1 MSKINKLFKRCLA
14 KLKEEDSAG
23 DSSFTIWRMIFLS
36 ALVGAVAGLGAVLL
50 ISMLEF
56 AQWLFMG
63 KFVGY
68 YPAGAANEPVMFES
82 LHAIAKGDTTELRK
96 WLIPIL
102 PALGGL
108 VTSFLVLK
116 FAPEAEG
123 HGTDS
128 AIEAYHFRGGKVRP
142 VVPPIKAIATSIL
155 IGTGGSAG
163 CEGPITQIGSGFGST
178 LATLLKLPV
187 AQRRMLMAAGM
198 AAGVGALF
206 HAPMAGALFAAEVL
220 YRDLDIEYEV
230 LVPSIVASVTG
241 YAVFSTIF
249 GFHPLFDTPQVTFDQ
264 PRMIFL
270 YIVLAIVISL
280 GARFYTWFFYMI
292 HEGFTKLNVP
302 HVIKPAIGGLLTGLI
317 GLFFLPALCSGYG
330 TIQEALRFDSIPA
343 GEKITLMALLGVFLF
358 KTLTTAFS
366 VGSGGAGGIFGPAIV
381 VGGALGGSVGIILN
395 MLLPEWNVP
404 VGAFTLVGM
413 VAFFGCAAK
422 TPISTVLMVSEMTG
436 NYKLLVPSMWVC
448 IIAYVLSRKVSL
460 YRSQLPNRF
469 EAPVHRGSMIS
480 GVIRNLKVSDILQ
493 AHRSDPITIKYDTR
507 LDEVISILAS
517 GKQTVFPVV
526 NQENY
531 LSGILTKK
539 DLSTLLDTDPVF
551 RRMLMVSDI
560 SLNQHSI
567 ALPTDTLA
575 VALKSMEDDDAEE
588 LVVVSNI
595 NQPHKFIGIISH
607 NDIAESYQREIQESR

>member
-1 MSKINKLFKRCLA
+1 MSKILNWLKNGYA
-14 KLKEEDSAG
+14 KFKEEDETG
-23 DSSFTIWRMIFLS
+23 DSTLSIWRMIFLS

-50 ISMLEF
+50 VSMLEF
-56 AQWLFMG
+56 TQWLFMG
-63 KFVGY
+63 KCVGY
-68 YPAGAANEPVMFES
+68 FPEGAANEPIMFEV
-82 LHAIAKGDTTELRK
+82 LHTISQTGSTELRL

-108 VTSFLVLK
+108 ISSLLVLK

-142 VVPPIKAIATSIL
+142 VVPPIKAVATSIL

-241 YAVFSTIF
+241 YAVFSSIF
-249 GFHPLFDTPQVTFDQ
+249 GFHPLFATPEVSFDQ

-270 YIVLAIVISL
+270 YIVLALVISL
-280 GARFYTWFFYMI
+280 GARFYTWFFYVV
-292 HEGFTKLNVP
+292 HEGFTKLKVP
-302 HVIKPAIGGLLTGLI
+302 HVIKPAIGGLLTGII
-317 GLFFLPALCSGYG
+317 GYFFLPALCSGYG
-330 TIQEALRFDSIPA
+330 TIQEALSFNGSN
-343 GEKITLMALLGVFLF
+343 ITLLVLLGVFLF

-381 VGGALGGSVGIILN
+381 VGGALGGSVGIVLN
-395 MLLPEWNVP
+395 LWLPDWNVP

-480 GVIRNLKVSDILQ
+480 GVIRNLKVADILQ
-493 AHRSDPITIKYDTR
+493 AHRKNPITIKYDTR
-507 LDEVISILAS
+507 LDEVISVLAS

-531 LSGILTKK
+531 LSGVLTKK

-560 SLNQHSI
+560 TLNNHSL

-575 VALKSMEDDDAEE
+575 IALKCMDDDDAEE

>member
-1 MSKINKLFKRCLA
+1 MSKILNWFKGCIARFR
-14 KLKEEDSAG
+14 EEDESG
-23 DSSFTIWRMIFLS
+23 DSTLSIWRMIFLS

-50 ISMLEF
+50 VSMLEF
-56 AQWLFMG
+56 SQWLFMG
-63 KFVGY
+63 KCVGY
-68 YPAGAANEPVMFES
+68 FPEGAANEPIMFES
-82 LHAIAKGDTTELRK
+82 LHKLVEGDSTVLRK

-108 VTSFLVLK
+108 ITSFLVLK

-142 VVPPIKAIATSIL
+142 IVPPIKAIATSIL

-249 GFHPLFDTPQVTFDQ
+249 GFHPLFDTPEVTFNQ

-270 YIVLAIVISL
+270 YIILALVISV
-280 GARFYTWFFYMI
+280 GARFYTWFFYVV
-292 HEGFTKLNVP
+292 HEGFSKLKVP
-302 HVIKPAIGGLLTGLI
+302 HVIKPAIGGLLTGII
-317 GLFFLPALCSGYG
+317 GYFFLPALCSGYG
-330 TIQEALRFDSIPA
+330 TIQEALSFNGSN
-343 GEKITLMALLGVFLF
+343 ITLLVLLGVFLF

-381 VGGALGGSVGIILN
+381 VGGALGGSVGIILDAW
-395 MLLPEWNVP
+395 LPHWNVP

-480 GVIRNLKVSDILQ
+480 GVIRNLKVADILQ
-493 AHRSDPITIKYDTR
+493 VHKKEPITIKYDTR

-531 LSGILTKK
+531 LSGVLTKN

-560 SLNQHSI
+560 TLRNHSL
-567 ALPTDTLA
+567 ALPTDALA
-575 VALKSMEDDDAEE
+575 VALKIMDDDDAEE

-607 NDIAESYQREIQESR
+607 NDIAESYQCEIQEAR

>member
-1 MSKINKLFKRCLA
+1 MSKIFNRFKEWRA
-14 KLKEEDSAG
+14 KINEDQEQNN
-23 DSSFTIWRMIFLS
+23 SSFSIWRMILLS
-36 ALVGAVAGLGAVLL
+36 AIVGAVAGLGAVLL
-50 ISMLEF
+50 VSMLELS
-56 AQWLFMG
+56 QWFFMG
-63 KFVGY
+63 KCVGY
-68 YPAGAANEPVMFES
+68 FPSGAANEPIMFEW
-82 LHAIAKGDTTELRK
+82 LHNAVDMEKIEFRK

-108 VTSFLVLK
+108 FTSFLVLK

-142 VVPPIKAIATSIL
+142 IVPPIKAIATSIL

-187 AQRRMLMAAGM
+187 SQRRMLMAAGM

-241 YAVFSTIF
+241 YAVFSSIF
-249 GFHPLFDTPQVTFDQ
+249 GFHPLFDTPEVTFNQ

-270 YIVLAIVISL
+270 YIVLAVVISF
-280 GARFYTWFFYMI
+280 GARFYTWFFYVV
-292 HEGFTKLNVP
+292 HEGFAKLKVP
-302 HVIKPAIGGLLTGLI
+302 HVIKPAIGGLLTGII
-317 GLFFLPALCSGYG
+317 GYFFHEALCSGYG
-330 TIQEALRFDSIPA
+330 TIQEALRFDSIGA
-343 GEKITLMALLGVFLF
+343 GEKITLLTLLGVFLF

-395 MLLPEWNVP
+395 VILPDWNVP

-480 GVIRNLKVSDILQ
+480 GVIRNLKVSDILK
-493 AHRSDPITIKYDTR
+493 AHTKSLITIKHDTR

-517 GKQTVFPVV
+517 GKQTVFPIV

-531 LSGILTKK
+531 LSGVLTKK
-539 DLSTLLDTDPVF
+539 DLSTLVDTDPVF

-560 SLNQHSI
+560 SLNQHAL

-575 VALKSMEDDDAEE
+575 IALKSMEDEDVEE

-607 NDIAESYQREIQESR
+607 NDIADSYQREIREVR

>member
-1 MSKINKLFKRCLA
+1 MKRATNWLKTFWGYLNSK
-14 KLKEEDSAG
+14 DDTS
-23 DSSFTIWRMIFLS
+23 DSSWGIWRIIFLS

-50 ISMLEF
+50 ISMLEL

-63 KFVGY
+63 QCVGY
-68 YPAGAANEPVMFES
+68 YPGGAANEPIMFQS
-82 LHAIAKGDTTELRK
+82 LHSGIEHNGVVSRR
-96 WLIPIL
+96 WLIPLL

-142 VVPPIKAIATSIL
+142 IVPPIKAIATSLL

-163 CEGPITQIGSGFGST
+163 CEGPITQIGSGFGSS

-187 AQRRMLMAAGM
+187 AERRMLMAAGM

-241 YAVFSTIF
+241 YAVFSSIF
-249 GFHPLFDTPQVTFDQ
+249 GFHPLFDTPEVTFNQ
-264 PRMIFL
+264 PRMIIL
-270 YIVLAIVISL
+270 YIVLALVISL
-280 GARFYTWFFYMI
+280 GSRFYTWFFYTV
-292 HEGFTKLNVP
+292 HEFFLKLKIP
-302 HVIKPAIGGLLTGLI
+302 HVIKPALGGLLTGII
-317 GLFFLPALCSGYG
+317 GYFFLPALCSGYG
-330 TIQEALRFDSIPA
+330 TIQEALRFDSLGA
-343 GEKITLMALLGVFLF
+343 GEKITLVSLLGVFLF

-395 MLLPEWNVP
+395 ALLPDWNVP

-480 GVIRNLKVSDILQ
+480 GVIRNLKVSDILE
-493 AHRSDPITIKYDTR
+493 ARKRNPITIHHDTH
-507 LDEVISILAS
+507 LDAVISSLAS
-517 GKQTVFPVV
+517 GEQTVFPVV
-526 NQENY
+526 NAENY
-531 LSGILTKK
+531 VSGVLTKK

-551 RRMLMVSDI
+551 RSMLMVSDI
-560 SLNQHSI
+560 ALNEHAI
-567 ALPTDTLA
+567 ALPTDSLA
-575 VALKSMEDDDAEE
+575 MALKNMDDNDTEE
-588 LVVVSNI
+588 LVIVSNL
-595 NQPHKFIGIISH
+595 NKPHKLIGIISH
-607 NDIAESYQREIQESR
+607 NDIAESYQREIRLSR

>member
-1 MSKINKLFKRCLA
+1 MSKILNWFKGCIARFR
-14 KLKEEDSAG
+14 EEDESG
-23 DSSFTIWRMIFLS
+23 DSTLSIWRMIFLS

-50 ISMLEF
+50 VSMLEF
-56 AQWLFMG
+56 SQWLFMG
-63 KFVGY
+63 KCVGY
-68 YPAGAANEPVMFES
+68 FPEGAANEPIMFES
-82 LHAIAKGDTTELRK
+82 LHKLVEGDSTVLRK

-108 VTSFLVLK
+108 ITSFLVLK

-142 VVPPIKAIATSIL
+142 IVPPIKAIATSIL

-249 GFHPLFDTPQVTFDQ
+249 GFHPLFDTPEVTFNQ

-270 YIVLAIVISL
+270 YIILALVISV
-280 GARFYTWFFYMI
+280 GARFYTWFFYVV
-292 HEGFTKLNVP
+292 HEGFSKLKVP
-302 HVIKPAIGGLLTGLI
+302 HVIKPAIGGLLTGII
-317 GLFFLPALCSGYG
+317 GYFFLPALCSGYG
-330 TIQEALRFDSIPA
+330 KIQEALSFNGSN
-343 GEKITLMALLGVFLF
+343 ITLLVLLGVFLF

-381 VGGALGGSVGIILN
+381 VGGALGGSVGIILDAW
-395 MLLPEWNVP
+395 LPHWNVP

-480 GVIRNLKVSDILQ
+480 GVIRNLKVADILQ
-493 AHRSDPITIKYDTR
+493 VHKKEPITIKYDTR

-531 LSGILTKK
+531 LSGVLTKN

-560 SLNQHSI
+560 TLRNHSL
-567 ALPTDTLA
+567 ALPTDALA
-575 VALKSMEDDDAEE
+575 VALKSMDDDDAEE

-607 NDIAESYQREIQESR
+607 NDIAESYQREIQEAR

>member
-1 MSKINKLFKRCLA
+1 MSKILNWLKNGYA
-14 KLKEEDSAG
+14 KFKEEDETG
-23 DSSFTIWRMIFLS
+23 DSTLSIWRMIFLS

-50 ISMLEF
+50 VSMLEF
-56 AQWLFMG
+56 TQWLFMG
-63 KFVGY
+63 KCVGY
-68 YPAGAANEPVMFES
+68 FPEGAANEPIMFEV
-82 LHAIAKGDTTELRK
+82 LHTISQTGSTELRL

-108 VTSFLVLK
+108 ISSLLVLK

-142 VVPPIKAIATSIL
+142 VVPPIKAVATSIL

-241 YAVFSTIF
+241 YAVFSSIF
-249 GFHPLFDTPQVTFDQ
+249 GFHPLFATPEVSFDQ

-270 YIVLAIVISL
+270 YIVLALVISL
-280 GARFYTWFFYMI
+280 GARFYTWFFYVV
-292 HEGFTKLNVP
+292 HEGFTKLKVP
-302 HVIKPAIGGLLTGLI
+302 HVIKPAIGGLLTGII
-317 GLFFLPALCSGYG
+317 GYFFLPALCSGYG
-330 TIQEALRFDSIPA
+330 TIQEALSFNGSN
-343 GEKITLMALLGVFLF
+343 ITLLALLGVFLF

-381 VGGALGGSVGIILN
+381 VGGALGGSVGIVLN
-395 MLLPEWNVP
+395 LWLPDWNVP

-480 GVIRNLKVSDILQ
+480 GVIRNLKVADILQ
-493 AHRSDPITIKYDTR
+493 AHRKNPITIKYDTR
-507 LDEVISILAS
+507 LDEVISVLAS

-531 LSGILTKK
+531 LSGVLTKK

-560 SLNQHSI
+560 TLNNHSL

-575 VALKSMEDDDAEE
+575 IALKCMDDDDAEE

>member
-1 MSKINKLFKRCLA
+1 MSKILNWFKGCTARFR
-14 KLKEEDSAG
+14 EEDESG
-23 DSSFTIWRMIFLS
+23 DSTLSIWRMIFLS

-50 ISMLEF
+50 VSMLEF
-56 AQWLFMG
+56 SQWLFMG
-63 KFVGY
+63 KCVGY
-68 YPAGAANEPVMFES
+68 FPEGAANEPIMFES
-82 LHAIAKGDTTELRK
+82 LHKLVEGDSTVLRK

-108 VTSFLVLK
+108 ITSFLVLK

-142 VVPPIKAIATSIL
+142 IVPPIKAIATSIL

-249 GFHPLFDTPQVTFDQ
+249 GFHPLFDTPEVTFNQ

-270 YIVLAIVISL
+270 YIILALVISV
-280 GARFYTWFFYMI
+280 GARFYTWFFYVV
-292 HEGFTKLNVP
+292 HEGFSKLKVP
-302 HVIKPAIGGLLTGLI
+302 HVIKPAIGGLLTGII
-317 GLFFLPALCSGYG
+317 GYFFLPALCSGYG
-330 TIQEALRFDSIPA
+330 TIQEALSFNGSN
-343 GEKITLMALLGVFLF
+343 ITLLVLLGVFLF

-381 VGGALGGSVGIILN
+381 VGGALGGSVGIILDAW
-395 MLLPEWNVP
+395 LPHWNVP

-480 GVIRNLKVSDILQ
+480 GVIRNLKVADILQ
-493 AHRSDPITIKYDTR
+493 VHKKEPITIKYDTR

-531 LSGILTKK
+531 LSGVLTKN

-560 SLNQHSI
+560 TLRNHSL
-567 ALPTDTLA
+567 ALPTDALA
-575 VALKSMEDDDAEE
+575 VALKIMDDDDAEE

-607 NDIAESYQREIQESR
+607 NDIAESYQCEIQEAR